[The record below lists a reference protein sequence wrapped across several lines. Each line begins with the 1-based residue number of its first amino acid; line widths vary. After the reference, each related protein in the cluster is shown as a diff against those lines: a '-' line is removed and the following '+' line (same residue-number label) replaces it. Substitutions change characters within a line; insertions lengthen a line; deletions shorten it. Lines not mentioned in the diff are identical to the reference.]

1 MPQGV
6 HMKLILVFLTFVLF
20 TFTAALA
27 AQDTSKPSSDQP
39 ASQNQNQTSS
49 KTDQNMSGTVSQNGK
64 KFTNDKDNKTYS
76 VNNPDT
82 LKGHEGEHV
91 GLIIQVDPDNNVIH
105 VIQVE
110 APQQ

>member
-1 MPQGV
+1 
-6 HMKLILVFLTFVLF
+6 MKSISAFLTFVLF
-20 TFTAALA
+20 TSAVALA
-27 AQDTSKPSSDQP
+27 AQDTSKPGSDQP
-39 ASQNQNQTSS
+39 ASQNQTQTSS

-64 KFTNDKDNKTYS
+64 KFTNDKNNKTYT
-76 VNNPDT
+76 VDNPDA

>member
-1 MPQGV
+1 MPEGV
-6 HMKLILVFLTFVLF
+6 HMKLFSLFLTIVLF
-20 TFTAALA
+20 TFSAALA

-39 ASQNQNQTSS
+39 ASQTQSQNNSQTN
-49 KTDQNMSGTVSQNGK
+49 QNMSGTVSQHGN
-64 KFTNDKDNKTYS
+64 KFTNDKDNKTYT

-82 LKGHEGEHV
+82 LKSHEGEHV
-91 GLIIQVDPDNNVIH
+91 GLVIQVDPDNNVIH